1 MTTTTGA
8 RPASAPAQAAPHR
21 ERVAPSQRA
30 AGRAGTARRRP
41 VRQRLAAVAVPVRV
55 SAVRRVTPSVVRVTL
70 AGEDLRAAPALGA
83 DQYFRL
89 LLPRPGQERPR
100 LPETER
106 WWPEM
111 QAMPAD
117 ERPVLRNYTVRD
129 ARPADGE
136 LDVDLVAHG
145 ETGPASAW
153 ALRAAPGDEVG
164 VIVQDTCFAPPA
176 GTEHVLLVADATGVP
191 AAAGI
196 LAALPAG
203 TTATVLVEVPTAQDA
218 PDLPVRDG
226 VEVSWR
232 VAGDAG
238 SLLEDVAARSLPS
251 EGVYAWVAGEA
262 ALATSVR
269 RHLVRERG
277 LGKDDVYFCG
287 YWRADAP
294 AYAD

>member
-1 MTTTTGA
+1 MTTTTEA
-8 RPASAPAQAAPHR
+8 RPAAPHR
-21 ERVAPSQRA
+21 A
-30 AGRAGTARRRP
+30 ATTTAEQVPAARRTTARRP
-41 VRQRLAAVAVPVRV
+41 VRERLAAVAVPVEVR
-55 SAVRRVTPSVVRVTL
+55 AVRRVTPSVVRVTL
-70 AGEDLRAAPALGA
+70 AGDDLRRTPALGA

-89 LLPRPGQERPR
+89 LLPRPGQRRPR
-100 LPETER
+100 LPETQR

-117 ERPVLRNYTVRD
+117 ERPVLRNYTVRA
-129 ARPADGE
+129 ARPEAGE

-176 GTEHVLLVADATGVP
+176 GTAHVLVVADATGVP

-203 TTATVLVEVPTAQDA
+203 TTATVLVEVPTAQDV

-226 VEVSWR
+226 VDLAWR

-238 SLLEDVAARSLPS
+238 SLLEDVAARALPAA
-251 EGVYAWVAGEA
+251 GVYAWVAGEA

>member
-1 MTTTTGA
+1 MTTTTALRVRPPRAEGA
-8 RPASAPAQAAPHR
+8 AERPA
-21 ERVAPSQRA
+21 
-30 AGRAGTARRRP
+30 ARRRTTTE
-41 VRQRLAAVAVPVRV
+41 RLAAVAVPVRV
-55 SAVRRVTPSVVRVTL
+55 GAVRRVTPSVVRVTL
-70 AGEDLRAAPALGA
+70 CGDDLRRTPALGA

-89 LLPRPGQERPR
+89 LLPRPGQARPR

-117 ERPVLRNYTVRD
+117 ERPVLRNYTVRC
-129 ARPADGE
+129 ARPELGE

-145 ETGPASAW
+145 DTGPASSW

-176 GTEHVLLVADATGVP
+176 TTTHVLVVADATGVP

-196 LAALPAG
+196 LAGLPAG
-203 TTATVLVEVPTAQDA
+203 TTATVRVEVPTREDV
-218 PDLPVRDG
+218 PELPRRDG
-226 VEVSWR
+226 VDVTWR

-238 SLLEDVAARSLPS
+238 SLLDEVRGALLPAD
-251 EGVYAWVAGEA
+251 GVYAWVAGEA
-262 ALATSVR
+262 GLATSVR

-294 AYAD
+294 AYED